1 MFESTGPF
9 ALFDY
14 FRVPYQRVDGESA
27 APGLASLSVR
37 GETASLSWPLDAA
50 LTSERRRPTSYF
62 LGTTPLF
69 GRVAPDAEVRSWLP
83 RIGGNWRAAEEIR
96 NEQGTLAGAVWRNDD
111 DGSTVL
117 PFDPNELVHNFWSER
132 YLEYVRPAAVNHLA
146 GLARRGYYRARPL
159 LPRAVQMS
167 MRRSFSRVQSKSRF
181 PRWPVETALHDF
193 YDFLFATV
201 AGVAQRPVPFIGLWP
216 RNFAWALVLTHD
228 VEAQVG
234 YEKLPELLRVEV
246 EGGYRSSWNF
256 VPQNRYVVADEL
268 VESLQRQGFEVG
280 VHGFNHDGRDLASLA
295 TLKRRLPGI
304 RDSAERW
311 QAKGFRSP
319 GTLRAAELMPLLGFD
334 YDSSYTDTAPFEPQ
348 AGGCCTWLPYMIE
361 DLVELPITLTQDHT
375 LFELLGH
382 RDESVWVEKARF
394 LRQRGGMAL
403 VLTHSDY
410 VDQPYLLDS
419 YRRLL
424 QEFADDST
432 AWKALPRDVSD
443 WWRSRSN
450 SSLEEIGGEWC
461 VVGPARSEARVE
473 FNSPPVL
480 AV

>member
-1 MFESTGPF
+1 MLESTCAF
-9 ALFDY
+9 ELFDY
-14 FRVPYQRVDGESA
+14 FRVPYVQVQDEPA
-27 APGLASLSVR
+27 APGLASLSAR
-37 GETASLSWPLDAA
+37 GRAAALSWPLDAA
-50 LTSERRRPTSYF
+50 LGAERRRPGSYF
-62 LGTTPLF
+62 LGATPVF
-69 GRVAPDAEVRSWLP
+69 GRVASDGKVRSWL
-83 RIGGNWRAAEEIR
+83 RQIGGNWAPVEHLRD
-96 NEQGTLAGAVWRNDD
+96 EQGTLVGAVWRRD

-117 PFDPNELVHNFWSER
+117 PFSPSELIKNFWSER
-132 YLEYVRPAAVNHLA
+132 YLEFARPAAVSRLA
-146 GLARRGYYRARPL
+146 ELARRGYYRARPL
-159 LPRAVQMS
+159 LPRTVQMR

-181 PRWPVETALHDF
+181 PRWPIETALHDF
-193 YDFLFATV
+193 YDFLFTTV
-201 AGVAQRPVPFIGLWP
+201 GGIAGEPVPFIGLWP
-216 RNFAWALVLTHD
+216 HKWTWALVLTHD

-246 EGGYRSSWNF
+246 EAGYRSSWNF

-268 VESLQRQGFEVG
+268 VETLREQGFEVG

-295 TLKRRLPGI
+295 TLNRRLPAM
-304 RDSAERW
+304 RAYAERW

-319 GTLRAAELMPLLGFD
+319 GTLRSTELMPLLGFD

-348 AGGCCTWLPYMIE
+348 AGGCCTWLPYLIE

-375 LFELLGH
+375 LFDLLGH
-382 RDESVWVEKARF
+382 RDETVWLEKARF

-410 VDQPYLLDS
+410 VGNPYLLDS

-424 QEFADDST
+424 QEFADDAT

-443 WWRSRSN
+443 WWRRRSS
-450 SSLEEIGGEWC
+450 SSLQKIDGEWR
-461 VVGPARSEARVE
+461 VVGPASKEARVE
-473 FNSPPVL
+473 FSSPYVL

>member
-14 FRVPYQRVDGESA
+14 FRVPHERVDGEAA

-83 RIGGNWRAAEEIR
+83 RIGGNWRAADEIR
-96 NEQGTLAGAVWRNDD
+96 NEQGTLVGAVWRNDD

-117 PFDPNELVHNFWSER
+117 PFDPNELIQNFWSER
-132 YLEYVRPAAVNHLA
+132 YLEYVRPATVNHLA

-268 VESLQRQGFEVG
+268 VESLQEQGFEVG

-375 LFELLGH
+375 LFDLLGH

-410 VDQPYLLDS
+410 VDKPYLLDS

-432 AWKALPRDVSD
+432 AWKPLPRDVSD
-443 WWRSRSN
+443 WWRRRSN

>member
-1 MFESTGPF
+1 
-9 ALFDY
+9 
-14 FRVPYQRVDGESA
+14 
-27 APGLASLSVR
+27 
-37 GETASLSWPLDAA
+37 
-50 LTSERRRPTSYF
+50 
-62 LGTTPLF
+62 
-69 GRVAPDAEVRSWLP
+69 
-83 RIGGNWRAAEEIR
+83 
-96 NEQGTLAGAVWRNDD
+96 
-111 DGSTVL
+111 
-117 PFDPNELVHNFWSER
+117 
-132 YLEYVRPAAVNHLA
+132 
-146 GLARRGYYRARPL
+146 
-159 LPRAVQMS
+159 
-167 MRRSFSRVQSKSRF
+167 
-181 PRWPVETALHDF
+181 
-193 YDFLFATV
+193 
-201 AGVAQRPVPFIGLWP
+201 
-216 RNFAWALVLTHD
+216 VLTHD

-234 YEKLPELLRVEV
+234 YEKLPELLQVEV

-256 VPQNRYVVADEL
+256 VPQDRYVVADEL
-268 VESLQRQGFEVG
+268 VESLQEQGFEVG

-319 GTLRAAELMPLLGFD
+319 GTLRSAELMPLLGFD

-375 LFELLGH
+375 LFDLLGH

-410 VDQPYLLDS
+410 VGQPYLLDS

-450 SSLEEIGGEWC
+450 SILEEIAGEWC
-461 VVGPARSEARVE
+461 VVGPARNEARVE
-473 FNSPPVL
+473 FSSPPVF